1 MSKIF
6 WGPNI
11 IYIHT
16 IVGMKE
22 GVGGV
27 IKGRGVKRR
36 TERSGGGNLTAGRR
50 YFRGGSEGLC
60 FLSVRR
66 RRMGKFH
73 GF

>member
-1 MSKIF
+1 MDEGGGAGGDKMSKIF

-36 TERSGGGNLTAGRR
+36 TERSG
-50 YFRGGSEGLC
+50 EGE
-60 FLSVRR
+60 FNS
-66 RRMGKFH
+66 GEEIF
-73 GF
+73 